1 MESKWGPRAFLRAY
15 QDEVRFGKLILPF
28 WGPSGGQVGLMLA
41 TFSEVFEFPR
51 RSLKEVRFQDDFE
64 AILKRFGSVVGKQKQ
79 AFRCR
84 GVAKINFWKMLILEG
99 LWERFGRPK
108 WSQNGVKMESKSVFK
123 SFIEKE

>member
-64 AILKRFGSVVGKQKQ
+64 AIGERLGESKTSVSLQRGCKNRLSEDVHFGSDLG
-79 AFRCR
+79 
-84 GVAKINFWKMLILEG
+84 G
-99 LWERFGRPK
+99 
-108 WSQNGVKMESKSVFK
+108 QNGAKMESKSVCK
-123 SFIEKE
+123 SF